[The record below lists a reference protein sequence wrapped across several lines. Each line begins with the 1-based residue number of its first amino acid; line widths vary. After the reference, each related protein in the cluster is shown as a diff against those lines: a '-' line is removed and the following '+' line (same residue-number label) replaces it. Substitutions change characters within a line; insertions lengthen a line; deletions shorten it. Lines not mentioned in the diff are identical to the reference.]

1 MDTTGVVESQDTSE
15 ISQLKGVQPIV
26 GLVFYPGGQIYY
38 FSPGSFPCKRGDRVI
53 VSTTKGF
60 ELGVVQ
66 FTHDVDPSTMATPL
80 KKIKGLATAEDLKDR
95 ELFSSKEKEAFQ
107 KARAKIREH
116 KLPMK
121 LVGAHYNYNGK
132 RLTFFFTA
140 EGRVDFRELVKDL
153 ASTFCTRIDL
163 KQIGP
168 KDEARLIGGMGVC
181 GQNLCCRDFL
191 VRPPT
196 TSVKMAQNQDLG
208 TKNPDKISG
217 QCGRLMCCLNYEDEV
232 YKSLRAEL
240 IQPGTVV
247 TTPEGR
253 GRILEV
259 RVLKNTMLVEVE
271 GQVFRRMEFPV
282 DKVVVSKQEKA

>member
-1 MDTTGVVESQDTSE
+1 MDTSGMLETSDTSE
-15 ISQLKGVQPIV
+15 ISALKGIQPIV
-26 GLVFYPGGQIYY
+26 GVIFYPGGQVYY
-38 FSPGSFPCKRGDRVI
+38 FSPGAFPCKRGDKVI

-60 ELGVVQ
+60 ELGTVQ
-66 FTHDVDPSTMATPL
+66 FRQDVDTATLTAPLKIIKRMATD
-80 KKIKGLATAEDLKDR
+80 EDLKER
-95 ELFSSKEKEAFQ
+95 ELYTSKERESFL
-107 KARAKIREH
+107 KARERIRQH

-121 LVGAHYNYNGK
+121 LVGVHFNYNGK

-168 KDEARLIGGMGVC
+168 KDEARLIGGVGVC

-191 VRPPT
+191 IRPPT

-232 YKSLRAEL
+232 YKSLRAEML
-240 IQPGTVV
+240 QPGTAVM
-247 TTPEGR
+247 TPEGK

-259 RVLKNTMLVEVE
+259 RVLKHTMLVEVE

-282 DKVVVSKQEKA
+282 DKITVLKPETK